1 MIPLNGFEK
10 YAGIGKILADAPK
23 IIKYPL
29 YTLGVV
35 GAGAATLGIAD
46 RIHDFYNIT
55 SEMRKRKVVKKQTN
69 LLQQIADQG
78 KKEKTGPFVPKQKPI
93 IEPLT

>member
-10 YAGIGKILADAPK
+10 HAGIGKILAATPK
-23 IIKYPL
+23 ILKYPL
-29 YTLGVV
+29 YTLGVL

-46 RIHDFYNIT
+46 RVHDFYNIT
-55 SEMRKRKVVKKQTN
+55 SEMRKRKVVKKQTS
-69 LLQQIADQG
+69 LLQQIVDQG
-78 KKEKTGPFVPKQKPI
+78 KKEKAGPFASKQKPI